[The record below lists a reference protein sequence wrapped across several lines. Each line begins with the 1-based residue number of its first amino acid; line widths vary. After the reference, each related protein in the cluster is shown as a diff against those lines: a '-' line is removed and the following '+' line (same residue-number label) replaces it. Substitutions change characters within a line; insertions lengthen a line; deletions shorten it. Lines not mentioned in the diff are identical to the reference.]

1 MIRAMNT
8 SCLRFLSGLL
18 TLSLLLSVLTHAPL
32 HSHEQAN
39 AVEAPQA
46 HHCHDHQDHAH
57 SESSDSESNEECLTC
72 LFLQGLTTPTLYA
85 VTTGKL
91 LPVANQAW
99 RLLYVSPTS
108 QDVVHPAEARA
119 PPA

>member
-57 SESSDSESNEECLTC
+57 SESPDSESNEESLELKMIIRSILSRFSS
-72 LFLQGLTTPTLYA
+72 LFRT
-85 VTTGKL
+85 KF
-91 LPVANQAW
+91 
-99 RLLYVSPTS
+99 
-108 QDVVHPAEARA
+108 
-119 PPA
+119 